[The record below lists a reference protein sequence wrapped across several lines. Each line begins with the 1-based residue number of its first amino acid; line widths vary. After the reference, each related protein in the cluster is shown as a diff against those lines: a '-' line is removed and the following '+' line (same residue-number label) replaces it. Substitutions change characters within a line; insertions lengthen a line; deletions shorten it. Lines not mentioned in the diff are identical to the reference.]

1 MPSKRKALQYIS
13 LLLFI
18 ILTGLLVR
26 MIALNLDF
34 LSPFQKAVENFDVSD
49 YAYTTFDQD
58 SYFEDDIVLVN
69 LGNINRAEIAQ
80 VVDSISA
87 HLPSVIG
94 LDALFYGP
102 KNPVQDFQLFN
113 AIKNA
118 GNVVLSCK
126 LDSLNNEGNHAAIR
140 EPYALFGSV
149 STSAY
154 ANLVTGLDDGFRT
167 SRTITPKETVND
179 SVVWSFPSMLAKM
192 HSSSAFQALNDRDE
206 QLETINWVGNVNCFF
221 RLHWSEVLKG
231 GETLDVLKGKVVII
245 GYLGPRMGEVLDFE
259 DAFFTPLNENPVGRA
274 FPDMYGPVV
283 HANALS
289 MMLKSTYIYQFSGF
303 WSAFIGLCF
312 LLFNAF
318 VFQRIMWWNNNAFE
332 LLSRIIQ
339 LVQLL
344 IIWAIT
350 IYLLA
355 YWRVKI
361 DMSYALF
368 AVVLSADCVDI
379 YESTFANKVD
389 KLWNRLNRR
398 KLT

>member
-1 MPSKRKALQYIS
+1 MPSKRKAIQFIS

-18 ILTGLLVR
+18 VLTGLMLRSV
-26 MIALNLDF
+26 ALNLDF

-49 YAYTTFDQD
+49 YAFTTFDQD

-69 LGNINRAEIAQ
+69 LGNLNRSEIAQ
-80 VVDSISA
+80 LIDSIAA
-87 HLPSVIG
+87 HTPRVIG
-94 LDALFYGP
+94 LDALFYRA
-102 KNPVQDFQLFN
+102 KNPLQDVQLFN
-113 AIKNA
+113 AIQRA

-126 LDSLNNEGNHAAIR
+126 LDSLNEEGNHSVIR
-140 EPYALFGSV
+140 EPYSLFGSV

-154 ANLVTGLDDGFRT
+154 ANLITGLDDGFRT
-167 SRTITPKETVND
+167 SRTITPKEIVND
-179 SVVWSFPSMLAKM
+179 SVVWSFPSVLAQQYNP
-192 HSSSAFQALNDRDE
+192 SAFKTLNERKYDVE
-206 QLETINWVGNVNCFF
+206 VINWVGNVNCFF
-221 RLHWSEVLKG
+221 RFHWTDVFKG
-231 GETLDVLKGKVVII
+231 GETLDVLKDKIVIV

-289 MMLKSTYIYQFSGF
+289 MMLNATYIYQLSGF

-318 VFQRIMWWNNNAFE
+318 LFQRIMWWNNNAFE
-332 LLSRIIQ
+332 LLSRVIQ

-355 YWRVKI
+355 YFRVKV

-379 YESTFANKVD
+379 YESTFAGKID
-389 KLWNRLNRR
+389 KLWKRLNRR